1 VGNGALILDFTPLPP
16 YPETCSRFGIW
27 PGKKQKVSRKDVTTY
42 TTDSHF
48 LYRFGRFHGF
58 QGQAAGVDRGK
69 LTGKVPDWPQDG
81 RKY

>member
-1 VGNGALILDFTPLPP
+1 M
-16 YPETCSRFGIW
+16 S
-27 PGKKQKVSRKDVTTY
+27 VTTY
-42 TTDSHF
+42 TTVSRF